1 MFILIN
7 FVHLQLLSI
16 VVMKMTKMLPI
27 QLELNRYGYD
37 PFIDFMK
44 GICILLVI
52 LNHSIPSEIRSA
64 IGFPFWGSPA
74 VPIFLIIQVFH
85 FYKKGIDSVKLNYIK
100 IWKRIARPFFVVE
113 LLIFVVWL
121 YKYYRIANSIPSIKE
136 SVYMLTGGPGSYYP
150 WIYLQFA
157 ILLPLCRPLMR
168 INSIYILLV
177 ILLLSQFAELLC
189 TLITMPEWIYRL
201 TFFRY
206 IFLIYLGSLLATKG
220 ITLNGITM
228 TLSVISIASIFLF
241 TYSNIDTSP
250 MFYNIDA
257 WSTCHW
263 ISYIYIAFFM
273 IIMLKK
279 TYVCLQNNN
288 LSGLIIRI
296 GKYSY
301 EIYLFQLLFF
311 TCVSDYIINLL
322 SLDDKKMTTI
332 ILSTLLCVIP
342 VLLYKKIEENLK
354 QTKIINGTQQ

>member
-1 MFILIN
+1 MP
-7 FVHLQLLSI
+7 SI
-16 VVMKMTKMLPI
+16 R
-27 QLELNRYGYD
+27 LELNRYGYD

-52 LNHSIPSEIRSA
+52 LNHSIPSEIRSS

-100 IWKRIARPFFVVE
+100 IWKRIVCPFFVVE

-121 YKYYRIANSIPSIKE
+121 YKCYRIDASSIPSIRD

-157 ILLPLCRPLMR
+157 ILLPLFRPLLRM
-168 INSIYILLV
+168 NSIYILLV
-177 ILLLSQFAELLC
+177 FLLLSQFAELLC
-189 TLITMPEWIYRL
+189 SLITMPEWIYRL

-206 IFLIYLGSLLATKG
+206 IFLIYLGYLLAIKG
-220 ITLNGITM
+220 IILNRITM
-228 TLSVISIASIFLF
+228 LLSIISIASIILF
-241 TYSNIDTSP
+241 AYSNIDTSP
-250 MFYNIDA
+250 VFYNVDA

-263 ISYIYIAFFM
+263 ISYIYIVFFM
-273 IIMLKK
+273 MMMQKK
-279 TYVCLQNNN
+279 IYVCFQNHN
-288 LSGLIIRI
+288 LSGLIIHI

-311 TCVSDYIINLL
+311 TCISDYIINLL
-322 SLDDKKMTTI
+322 SIDDKIITTT

-342 VLLYKKIEENLK
+342 VLLYKKIKEIFK
-354 QTKIINGTQQ
+354 QTRIIN